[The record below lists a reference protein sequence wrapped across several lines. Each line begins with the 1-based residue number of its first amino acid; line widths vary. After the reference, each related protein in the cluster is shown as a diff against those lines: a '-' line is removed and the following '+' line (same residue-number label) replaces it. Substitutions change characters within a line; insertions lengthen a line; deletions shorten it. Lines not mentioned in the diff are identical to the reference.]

1 MFGAIFR
8 QAEQSIDSAVS
19 LATRR
24 VIIAVPFLIG
34 AGFAIV
40 ALVTWLVQEF
50 DPLTAYAVMAGLFVA
65 VGTFLYVATPTSSK
79 AKVKQPE
86 QAENAD
92 QSTGPANSIDAEL
105 VLTAVT
111 ALGPT
116 MAPMLARAGWRN
128 LPLLLIV
135 VAVVY
140 LVSRF
145 AQPSP
150 SASQPALEPD
160 LANGEPAY

>member
-40 ALVTWLVQEF
+40 ALVTWLVQAF
-50 DPLTAYAVMAGLFVA
+50 DPLTAYAVMASLFIA
-65 VGTFLYVATPTSSK
+65 VGAFLYVATPSSSK

-92 QSTGPANSIDAEL
+92 QSTGAASSIDAEL

-135 VAVVY
+135 VAAVY
-140 LVSRF
+140 LVSKF
-145 AQPSP
+145 AKHSSSEFQPT
-150 SASQPALEPD
+150 LEPE
-160 LANGEPAY
+160 LTTGTPAY